1 MPLYGLTIHA
11 RDEVGPHYVNYTVRA
26 ASLEAADAIVQDHYD
41 ASDEEL
47 FEFDQAVELEGDD
60 SPSGRAGIV
69 EVLGKVY
76 HDEERHAEGLDRDR
90 EASAS

>member
-47 FEFDQAVELEGDD
+47 LEFDQAVELEGDD
-60 SPSGRAGIV
+60 STSGREGIV

-76 HDEERHAEGLDRDR
+76 HDETRRAGDQQRNR
-90 EASAS
+90 GVS